1 MTQRKT
7 VQREA
12 ILQVLRRCDT
22 HPTADLIYD
31 QVREILPHVS
41 KGTIY
46 RNLRLLRES
55 GEVSEIDFCGTI
67 SRFEG
72 RCDPHYHFRC
82 DRCGRVFDL
91 NEPVHEDLN
100 RKVEEHTGFSVRRH
114 YMEFHGLCRDCR
126 TKYRDRK
133 SEHKEVTQ

>member
-12 ILQVLRRCDT
+12 ILRVLRTCNT
-22 HPTADLIYD
+22 HPTADWVYD
-31 QVREILPHVS
+31 RVREMLPHVS

-55 GEVSEIDFCGTI
+55 GEVSEIDLCGTI

-82 DRCGRVFDL
+82 EQCGCVFDL
-91 NEPVHEDLN
+91 SEPVHEDLD
-100 RKVEEHTGFSVRRH
+100 RKVEEQTGFSVRRH
-114 YMEFHGLCRDCR
+114 YMEFHGLCQDCR
-126 TKYRDRK
+126 ARYVEK
-133 SEHKEVTQ
+133 STNREVTQ